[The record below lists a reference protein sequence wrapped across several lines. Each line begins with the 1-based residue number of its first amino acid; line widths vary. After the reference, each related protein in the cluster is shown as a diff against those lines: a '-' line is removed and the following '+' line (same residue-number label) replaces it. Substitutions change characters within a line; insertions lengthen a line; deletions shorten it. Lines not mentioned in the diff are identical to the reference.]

1 MEIFLQAQ
9 ILNQRFLPRDYS
21 VNAPIGEYEARLDF
35 VMFALDIS
43 RRCFFTHR
51 ETGKRFSLIA
61 YRPDWLECA
70 QPESEVN
77 FVNGPI
83 PAQGIYKLMVKLE
96 HGRPV
101 WRSGKLL
108 AEPISSNGA

>member
-1 MEIFLQAQ
+1 MEISSQAHAS
-9 ILNQRFLPRDYS
+9 NQRFLPRDYN

-43 RRCFFTHR
+43 RRCFFTHL

-77 FVNGPI
+77 FVNGHI
-83 PAQGIYKLMVKLE
+83 PAQGVYKLMVRLE
-96 HGRPV
+96 RSRPV
-101 WRSGKLL
+101 WKSAKFIPELGPDSE
-108 AEPISSNGA
+108 A